1 MAKAPDIFSALETKL
16 HLGEDQIKRLKNLY
30 LVESLPLRLAL
41 EKLGVSNENEVL
53 KILSAHLGLK
63 LLERKDYPEHPL
75 LMENISVPFLHKNFV
90 LPISMKDNQVQVAV
104 NDPFDLPLLSAVE
117 SRFPGRKVTFC
128 LGRQSDIS
136 MAIDRMYGAR
146 EQEEDLE
153 AGEGQGSTDT
163 SLMEGDLET
172 LKNRAREAPVVR
184 RVDFLINRALDMR
197 ASDIHFEPFEGDLVV
212 RTRVDGI
219 LHLLDTIPKNMQ
231 AAILSRLKLM
241 SNLDI
246 AERRLPQD
254 GAIKWRFDDRAVDIR
269 VSTAPTLYGESVVLR
284 LLSKEH
290 ADHGLEYLGMSP
302 EQLQVLEGLIVQ
314 ANGMILVTGPTGSGK
329 TSTLYGVLQKIK
341 DESKKIITV
350 EDPVEYKIDG
360 INQIQVKPQINL
372 TFATALRSLVRQD
385 PDVLLIGEIRD
396 QETVSI
402 AIESALTGHLVL
414 STLHTKNA
422 PGAITRMRDL
432 GAESFLIA
440 DSLLAVL
447 AQRLVRVLCPACKK
461 PYQADAA
468 EVAQLRATFPKLP
481 EAITLHRPGDPGC
494 KACGSTGYKGRQ
506 GIFEIMLVGEA
517 VRSAIVA
524 GKDAGTIAELA
535 APFGYRS
542 MLEHGYRKVMEGTT
556 TISEILR
563 VTSLS

>member
-1 MAKAPDIFSALETKL
+1 MASAPDIFSALETKL
-16 HLGEDQIKRLKNLY
+16 HLGEDQIKRLKSLY
-30 LVESLPLRLAL
+30 LVESLPLRVAL
-41 EKLGVSNENEVL
+41 EKIGVSNENEVL
-53 KILSAHLGLK
+53 KTLSAHLGLK
-63 LLERKDYPEHPL
+63 LLERKDYPEHPVTL
-75 LMENISVPFLHKNFV
+75 ENISLPFLHKNFV
-90 LPISMKDNQVQVAV
+90 LPVSMRDNQVTVAV

-117 SRFPGRKVTFC
+117 SRFPDRKVAFC

-146 EQEEDLE
+146 EEEDLE
-153 AGEGQGSTDT
+153 AAGNEGPSD
-163 SLMEGDLET
+163 SALLEGDLEQ
-172 LKNRAREAPVVR
+172 LKNRAKEAPVVR
-184 RVDFLINRALDMR
+184 RVDFLINRSLDMR

-212 RTRVDGI
+212 RSRVDGI
-219 LHLLDTIPKNMQ
+219 LHVLDTIPKNMQ

-254 GAIKWRFDDRAVDIR
+254 GAIKWRFDDRQVDIR

-290 ADHGLEYLGMSP
+290 ADRGLEHLGMSP

-396 QETVSI
+396 QETVNI

-447 AQRLVRVLCPACKK
+447 AQRLVRLLCPACKK

-468 EVAQLRATFPKLP
+468 ELAQLRQSFPRLP
-481 EAITLHRPGDPGC
+481 DKVTLHRPGDPGC
-494 KACGSTGYKGRQ
+494 KACGSTGFKGRQ
-506 GIFEIMLVGEA
+506 GIFEILLVGEA
-517 VRSAIVA
+517 VRSAVVA
-524 GKDAGTIAELA
+524 GKDAGTIADIATPL
-535 APFGYRS
+535 GYRT
-542 MLEHGYRKVMEGTT
+542 MLEHGYRKVLEGTT